1 MKKATGFT
9 VTETVTEYVTDEDG
23 NRRIQKEKEQS
34 KYIPPD
40 LSAIKAYMEMEGQ
53 DRYQSMSDE
62 ELEQEKQ
69 RLLSYLSS
77 ETKEKTKKSD
87 KITKSEN

>member
-1 MKKATGFT
+1 MTNLKETLLKKATGFT

-40 LSAIKAYMEMEGQ
+40 LSAIKAYREMEGA
-53 DRYQSMSDE
+53 DKYQSMSDE
-62 ELEQEKQ
+62 ELEREKQ
-69 RLLSYLSS
+69 RLLASLNA
-77 ETKEKTKKSD
+77 TGKKS
-87 KITKSEN
+87 K